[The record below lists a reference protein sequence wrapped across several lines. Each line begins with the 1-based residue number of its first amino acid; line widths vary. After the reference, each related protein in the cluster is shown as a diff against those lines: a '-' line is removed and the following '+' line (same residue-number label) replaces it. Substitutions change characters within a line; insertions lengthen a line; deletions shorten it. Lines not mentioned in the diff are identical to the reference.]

1 MDTSKR
7 SREGDDL
14 PPVPNKRAAAEGC
27 SAAESATLL
36 TTTPETGHGTGEE
49 GSGSLGAGIALHHAE
64 HPGLALGLGTP
75 PAQTHLPPLLLA
87 DHGIV
92 IDKPP
97 LLPHVASGR
106 PDSAQEIMEMI
117 KFAQSLQ
124 DFDTPATKPAGTAP
138 SSITAPTTSHA
149 VKWPM
154 DWKFH
159 DLVLLIRDGTVPAA
173 DALAH
178 FFLEALAIA
187 TELHSSVGLAA
198 DDRGNNILHHLVQ
211 WPLVGPHARTGPGDM
226 APLHDKVTG
235 LIHQA
240 VKLGASLSSPNID
253 GRTPAHVALLFG
265 SAITLKAVL
274 ELGHDRSINAQKQP
288 LLHLLAA
295 QPAHLYDTLYA
306 RTLGRGTAEQLTLKA
321 DISSK
326 LYLLLHVRNA
336 GDPRERWS
344 FKAGP
349 AFPHVAG
356 CMSALEIAQATRQPL
371 LAAQIYNVYKS
382 LNKIDEDHRGALR
395 VQELLKAAGTSPT
408 SLDTAHRPALDSSVL
423 SATEFAAQMKTVPQP
438 EQPPQTQPVPAMGP
452 AVAAVAPTQEAGAS
466 GSVDAIATAA
476 DEEEATSRE

>member
-1 MDTSKR
+1 
-7 SREGDDL
+7 
-14 PPVPNKRAAAEGC
+14 
-27 SAAESATLL
+27 
-36 TTTPETGHGTGEE
+36 
-49 GSGSLGAGIALHHAE
+49 
-64 HPGLALGLGTP
+64 
-75 PAQTHLPPLLLA
+75 
-87 DHGIV
+87 
-92 IDKPP
+92 
-97 LLPHVASGR
+97 
-106 PDSAQEIMEMI
+106 
-117 KFAQSLQ
+117 
-124 DFDTPATKPAGTAP
+124 
-138 SSITAPTTSHA
+138 
-149 VKWPM
+149 M

-306 RTLGRGTAEQLTLKA
+306 RTLGRGTTEQLTLKA

-349 AFPHVAG
+349 ALPHVAG

-371 LAAQIYNVYKS
+371 LAAQIYNVVSATGRACCRYFVGGARLRNASTTVIRVCTQYKS
-382 LNKIDEDHRGALR
+382 LNKIDDDHRGALR